1 MRLCDCGSKT
11 RAHTGETLCDCGS
24 NLRAHTGETS

>member
-1 MRLCDCGSKT
+1 MRICDCGSNL

-24 NLRAHTGETS
+24 NLRAHTGETV